1 MTVCKVS
8 GQAMSG
14 LSWLPRAFLPRR
26 CRSKS
31 VSEKCKQMERAHDE
45 TASSPHPSPPEEE
58 RERTS
63 QTRSKQGIPFVCV
76 CSNRMFTIRHIASLD
91 VPELQPYRTMRHQ
104 TEHRDQGIFVAEGE
118 KVVRRLLESDLK
130 VISLLLPEQWVRE
143 LE

>member
-63 QTRSKQGIPFVCV
+63 QTRSKDFC
-76 CSNRMFTIRHIASLD
+76 N
-91 VPELQPYRTMRHQ
+91 
-104 TEHRDQGIFVAEGE
+104 
-118 KVVRRLLESDLK
+118 RLLGVTESG
-130 VISLLLPEQWVRE
+130 LPVWLFSSANHRAHG
-143 LE
+143 LIFGRDN